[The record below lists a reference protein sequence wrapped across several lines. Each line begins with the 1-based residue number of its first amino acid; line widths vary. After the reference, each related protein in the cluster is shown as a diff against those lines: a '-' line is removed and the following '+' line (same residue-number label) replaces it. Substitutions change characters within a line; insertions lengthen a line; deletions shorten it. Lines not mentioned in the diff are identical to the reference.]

1 MSHHRSHLAGVLVVA
16 AALACSD
23 RAPVTAP
30 GAVGA
35 PGVAARGTSAAPAP
49 APKAELLARAFA
61 LALGD
66 PAFRA
71 HVKAEL
77 DRSPFR
83 EHKLQFQRFLAGEQA
98 RALRAMA
105 RESGLPQA
113 DLAHAAA
120 NAVPLELYLPVPA
133 HRRDWKG
140 GDNVLVATANAD
152 HDVPV
157 AYDVRGNRQ
166 LLDPE
171 RPPATPVIAVVP
183 VETDFSAPLAPPAPA
198 APPAPP
204 SQIIC
209 LMSCGGGGG
218 GGGVGDPPPPPT
230 PGLYMT
236 KAHFVDD
243 FEGWLKG
250 SPEFEVH
257 ILGQQGQTDSL
268 TDYQCAG
275 EKQPVPYYFDQN
287 DLDWTGS
294 VMLFSKAQLDAYNK
308 AHPGQNVRV
317 FVVEDDDTA
326 CEIKANRDILGNLFK
341 AVDGAFKA
349 ITAGNDSSNTLAK
362 LFKQAN
368 AFQKLW
374 SAVASFFNTN
384 DELVG
389 NAVQDSVVGVSYPGY
404 NWIVKGE
411 NNATNGWIALEMK

>member
-1 MSHHRSHLAGVLVVA
+1 MSHHTSRPAALAALALLVG
-16 AALACSD
+16 ALACSD
-23 RAPVTAP
+23 RAPATAP
-30 GAVGA
+30 DGTNARELL
-35 PGVAARGTSAAPAP
+35 PTAAAAAKP
-49 APKAELLARAFA
+49 ELLARSFA

-77 DRSPFR
+77 DRSRYR
-83 EHKLQFQRFLAGEQA
+83 EHKLPFQRFLAGNGG
-98 RALRAMA
+98 RALSAMA
-105 RESGLPQA
+105 RGTGLSPA
-113 DLAHAAA
+113 SLARAAGDA
-120 NAVPLELYLPVPA
+120 LPLELYLPVPA
-133 HRRDWKG
+133 HRRAWTG
-140 GDNVLVATANAD
+140 GDNVLVATAIAD

-157 AYDVRGNRQ
+157 AFDVHGNRQ

-183 VETDFSAPLAPPAPA
+183 VETDFSAAPA
-198 APPAPP
+198 W
-204 SQIIC
+204 IIC
-209 LMSCGGGGG
+209 LACDGGGSL
-218 GGGVGDPPPPPT
+218 PPPPPPA

-250 SPEFEVH
+250 APEFEVH
-257 ILGQQGQTDSL
+257 ILGQKGQTDSL

-275 EKQPVPYYFDQN
+275 EKQPAPYYVDQN
-287 DLDWTGS
+287 GLDWSGS
-294 VMLFSKAQLDAYNK
+294 VMLFNQTQLDAYNA

-326 CEIKANRDILGNLFK
+326 CEIKANRDIISNLFK
-341 AVDGAFKA
+341 AVDGAYKA
-349 ITAGNDSSNTLAK
+349 VTAGNDSSNTIVK

-374 SAVASFFNTN
+374 AAIAAFFNTN

-389 NAVQDSVVGVSYPGY
+389 TAVASEVTGISYPGY
-404 NWIVKGE
+404 NWLVKGE
-411 NNATNGWIALEMK
+411 NNATNGWIALQMK